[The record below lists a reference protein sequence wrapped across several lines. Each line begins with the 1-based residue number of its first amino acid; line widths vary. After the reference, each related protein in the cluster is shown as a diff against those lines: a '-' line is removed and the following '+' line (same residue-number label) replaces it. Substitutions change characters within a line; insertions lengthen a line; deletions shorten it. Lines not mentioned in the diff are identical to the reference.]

1 MVGNRA
7 ENSRVKSGMIFIMN
21 RHILLLSSLFFG
33 AVSWAHPLQ
42 EAIDQVPAGA
52 VIRLSAGTLRGNLR
66 IDKPLTLIGESNAT
80 HIEGDGN
87 GTVITIT
94 SPYVT
99 LKNLTIAHSGQ
110 QTITLD
116 AAIRMRRVHHCVV
129 THCRLEDVLYGIDLD
144 QVRDTKITNNIISSN
159 DRTIPYRGDALKVW
173 YGKNVRITGNT
184 IARTRD
190 VKITFSEDTLF
201 ADNIVRQS
209 RYGVLIEHSRRTH
222 IENNTLIRNASG
234 VMTMGSPETLIE
246 RNHILGSRPPAGIAI
261 LIAGEGH
268 TLVRDN
274 DLRFNAKAFYIDSN
288 AKSTDIHREILR
300 NTIRYNTEALHF
312 HLTIRNNRIED
323 NIIDD
328 NLDDV
333 VKDIRGYPT
342 RDNSIAHNY
351 WSRYE
356 GFDRDKNGIG
366 DTPHVIHAYADQLWH
381 HDHHL
386 KFFYGTPFM
395 SLLDLLARVAP
406 FTEPEYLL
414 RDVQPVM
421 KREGLGK

>member
-1 MVGNRA
+1 
-7 ENSRVKSGMIFIMN
+7 MI
-21 RHILLLSSLFFG
+21 H
-33 AVSWAHPLQ
+33 
-42 EAIDQVPAGA
+42 
-52 VIRLSAGTLRGNLR
+52 LSAGTLRGNLR

-99 LKNLTIAHSGQ
+99 LKNLTITHSGQ

-116 AAIRMRRVHHCVV
+116 AAIRMKRVHHCVV
-129 THCRLEDVLYGIDLD
+129 TRCRLENVLYGIDLD
-144 QVRDTKITNNIISSN
+144 QVSDSNITDNFITSN
-159 DRTIPYRGDALKVW
+159 GRTIPYRGDALKVW
-173 YGKNVRITGNT
+173 YGRHIRITGNT
-184 IARTRD
+184 ITGARD
-190 VKITFSEDTLF
+190 VKITFASDTLF
-201 ADNIVRQS
+201 ANNTVHRS
-209 RYGVLIEHSRRTH
+209 RYGVLIEHSRHTR
-222 IENNTLIRNASG
+222 IESNTLVRNATG
-234 VMTMGSPETLIE
+234 IMTMGSPETHIE
-246 RNHILGSRPPAGIAI
+246 HNRILGSRPPAGIAI

-268 TLVRDN
+268 TVIRDN

-288 AKSTDIHREILR
+288 AKSTGIHREILR
-300 NTIRYNTEALHF
+300 NTIRYNTEAFHF
-312 HLTIRNNRIED
+312 HLTIRNNRIEK
-323 NIIDD
+323 NTIAD

-342 RDNSIAHNY
+342 RDNIIAHNY

-356 GFDRDKNGIG
+356 GFDRDHDGIG
-366 DTPHVIHAYADQLWH
+366 DTPHVIYTYADQLWH
-381 HDHHL
+381 YNHHL

-414 RDVQPVM
+414 RDEQPVM
-421 KREGLGK
+421 GMSEIE